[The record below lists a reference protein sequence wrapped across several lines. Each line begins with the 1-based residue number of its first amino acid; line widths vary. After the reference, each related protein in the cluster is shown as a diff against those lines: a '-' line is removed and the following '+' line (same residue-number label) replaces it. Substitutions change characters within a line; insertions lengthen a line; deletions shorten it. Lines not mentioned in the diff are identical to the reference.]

1 MKAWTITEPGGV
13 DKLIQEE
20 RPTPLPAD
28 GEVLIKVKAFG
39 INRTEILTRE
49 NKQLEAPYPVL
60 GIEVTGEIIENRSDR
75 TDLEPGTRVAGLV
88 NQ

>member
-39 INRTEILTRE
+39 INRTEILTR
-49 NKQLEAPYPVL
+49 
-60 GIEVTGEIIENRSDR
+60 
-75 TDLEPGTRVAGLV
+75 
-88 NQ
+88 

>member
-60 GIEVTGEIIENRSDR
+60 
-75 TDLEPGTRVAGLV
+75 
-88 NQ
+88 